1 MNLSCF
7 RGDFGGDFGQVSV
20 DFFIF
25 AVLLLVNG
33 LLALAMLLAAR
44 TLGQPKMALLLAG
57 AFGGNV
63 LLYASDAIYFFFLH
77 DNIWVNLLVSWF
89 AMTPPIL
96 AAMAYRLRSGL
107 PYRTVPLFATQAAG
121 LLLILWFSVGDPN
134 YGLRNA
140 IVPFYAAAILLF
152 GVTTALWHPGRELRL
167 GERPIIFTSFGLAAV
182 ELGGGLALAA
192 MGNGESA
199 FLDQVY
205 TYVVFLGLPA
215 MTVGAGIFSL
225 YLMGGDLAEKL
236 RLTAET
242 DSLTGAPNRRAV
254 EATGMRMIQEA
265 RSTGQPLSVAICD
278 VDHFKDIND
287 LYGHGHGDEVLRSLT
302 GLFREQLAETD
313 HYGRV
318 GGEEFV
324 LFFPACDVDSAR
336 TLVEALR
343 ARVMAIQIG
352 DLPLR
357 LTASFGVAAMNA
369 GDHILSDIL
378 KRADRAL
385 YTSKE
390 NGRNRTT
397 VDRQPQ
403 SAA

>member
-1 MNLSCF
+1 M
-7 RGDFGGDFGQVSV
+7 SV

-63 LLYASDAIYFFFLH
+63 LLYATDAAYFYFFKG
-77 DNIWVNLLVSWF
+77 DIWVNLAVSWI

-96 AAMAYRLRSGL
+96 AAMAYRMRSGL
-107 PYRTVPLFATQAAG
+107 PLQAGPLIASQLAG
-121 LLLILWFSVGDPN
+121 LLLILWYSVGEPDS
-134 YGLRNA
+134 GMRSA
-140 IVPFYAAAILLF
+140 IVPFYAAAVLMF

-167 GERPIIFTSFGLAAV
+167 GERPIIFTCFGLAAV
-182 ELGGGLALAA
+182 EFAGGVVLAA

-199 FLDQVY
+199 LLDRVY
-205 TYVVFLGLPA
+205 MYIVFLGLPA

-242 DSLTGAPNRRAV
+242 DSLTGAPNRRAA
-254 EATGMRMIQEA
+254 EAAGLRMIDEA
-265 RSTGQPLSVAICD
+265 RATGQPLSVAICD
-278 VDHFKDIND
+278 VDHFKEIND
-287 LYGHGHGDEVLRSLT
+287 LYGHGHGDDVLCRLT
-302 GLFREQLAETD
+302 ELFREQLAGAD
-313 HYGRV
+313 HYGRF

-324 LFFPACDVDSAR
+324 LYFPGCGPEAAR
-336 TLVEALR
+336 VLVEALR
-343 ARVMAIQIG
+343 ARIMAIRIG

-357 LTASFGVAAMNA
+357 LTASFGVAAMSA
-369 GDHILSDIL
+369 DDYALADIL

-390 NGRNRTT
+390 SGRNRTT
-397 VDRQPQ
+397 VDRQVQP
-403 SAA
+403 AF